1 MDCNFMGK
9 NLEECLCEAERQLS
23 IPRNELVYKIIKEEK
38 SIFRKHCEIKVI
50 EKSKNQDKNSNL
62 IDIVDNKIL
71 IKDKQNK
78 FNLDFEEDIELY
90 VNNERAVSGVEVTF
104 EDTITFKLE
113 GVKAKREIKI
123 DTSDKVQAKM
133 FILYTPEY
141 KPVLKY
147 EKAVSRIK
155 LKKEF
160 EDGEL
165 PPKYSKEDILEVL
178 SLKQIVYGI
187 DESIITKVVEMNEVN
202 GEVIAEGVNAED
214 DENDK
219 IKTYFDSVKK
229 NIDENSIENVDYK
242 NMYSIGTVKSGDIIA
257 ELIVGEIGKDGIDVF
272 GGAIKRKVKK
282 QLKLKIGVG
291 CKIQD
296 NKVFAITEGR
306 PSIKNG
312 VFNVFKIFETSKD
325 VDIKSGNID
334 FIGDIKINGNVKEGM
349 KVTSGNSIEINGN
362 IERGTIIAQ
371 GEVRVSGSVISS
383 NITAGTKDLD
393 RQLYIDNLR
402 SLKKDLELL
411 IASVKQIKE
420 SSVLGAEKEDGEII
434 KLLIETKFNS
444 VIRVSILIMSISSSL
459 GNSSQYIY
467 DFIKEKLIGF
477 GPLKIKFA
485 NELYDFIR
493 LIEKEIEVNELETII
508 PVNIY
513 VGYCQDGKIES
524 SGKVIIKGKGM
535 YTSEITAK
543 DGIEVLSKGAVVRGG
558 SLKANNYIKVSTV
571 GSSAGVSTIL
581 HVSKNGK
588 IEAEVAYQN
597 TVFCFEERQY
607 ILEAHSKNIKAY
619 LDKDGEIVVEK
630 FVF

>member
-23 IPRNELVYKIIKEEK
+23 IPRNKLVYKIIKEENG
-38 SIFRKHCEIKVI
+38 IFRKRCEIKVI
-50 EKSKNQDKNSNL
+50 EKSKNQDKSSNS

-90 VNNERAVSGVEVTF
+90 VNGERAVSGVEVTF
-104 EDTITFKLE
+104 EDAITFKLE
-113 GVKAKREIKI
+113 GVKAKRELKI
-123 DTSDKVQAKM
+123 DTSDKVQAKIY
-133 FILYTPEY
+133 ILYTPEY

-147 EKAVSRIK
+147 EKTLGRIK
-155 LKKEF
+155 LKKDF
-160 EDGEL
+160 DTGEL
-165 PPKYSKEDILEVL
+165 PPKYTKEEILEVL
-178 SLKQIVYGI
+178 SLKQITYGI
-187 DESIITKVVEMNEVN
+187 DEGVIAKAVEMSEVN
-202 GEVIAEGVNAED
+202 GELIAKGVNAQN

-219 IKTYFDSVKK
+219 IKTYFDSIKK
-229 NIDENSIENVDYK
+229 NVDENSIENIDYK
-242 NMYSIGTVKSGDIIA
+242 NMYSIENVKSGDIIA
-257 ELIVGEIGKDGIDVF
+257 ELIIGKVGKDGIDVF
-272 GGAIKRKVKK
+272 GGVIKRKVKNK
-282 QLKLKIGVG
+282 LKLRIGVG
-291 CKIQD
+291 CKIED
-296 NKVFAITEGR
+296 TKVVATTEGR

-312 VFNVFKIFETSKD
+312 VFNVFKTFETSKD

-334 FIGDIKINGNVKEGM
+334 FIGDVKINGNIKEGM
-349 KVTSGNSIEINGN
+349 KVTSGNSVEVNGN
-362 IERGTIIAQ
+362 VERGTISAQ
-371 GEVRVSGSVISS
+371 GEVRVAGSVISS
-383 NITAGTKDLD
+383 TITAGTKDLD
-393 RQLYIDNLR
+393 RQLYVDNLR

-411 IASVKQIKE
+411 ISSVKQIKE
-420 SSVLGAEKEDGEII
+420 NSVLGAEKEDGEII
-434 KLLIETKFNS
+434 KLLIETKFKS

-467 DFIKEKLIGF
+467 DFIKEKIIGL

-493 LIEKEIEVNELETII
+493 HIEDEVKVNELETII

-524 SGKVIIKGKGM
+524 SGKVIINGKGM

-558 SLKANNYIKVSTV
+558 TLKANNYIKVSTV
-571 GSSAGVSTIL
+571 GSNAGVSTIL
-581 HVSKNGK
+581 HASKNGR

-607 ILEAHSKNIKAY
+607 ILEVHSKNIKAY
-619 LDKDGEIVVEK
+619 LDKDGQIVVEK